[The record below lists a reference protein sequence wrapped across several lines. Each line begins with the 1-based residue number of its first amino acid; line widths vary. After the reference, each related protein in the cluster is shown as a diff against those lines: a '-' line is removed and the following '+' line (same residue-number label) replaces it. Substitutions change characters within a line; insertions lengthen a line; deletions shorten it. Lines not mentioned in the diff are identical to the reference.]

1 MQAIVLPET
10 QQLLFNQKYDHI
22 KLVRSNFM
30 YKPCM
35 MYGIGSLLFWIKQ
48 SQLINR
54 DYQMLIFLPFIEEHI
69 VRSSS

>member
-22 KLVRSNFM
+22 KVVRSNFM

-35 MYGIGSLLFWIKQ
+35 MYGIGSLLF
-48 SQLINR
+48 
-54 DYQMLIFLPFIEEHI
+54 
-69 VRSSS
+69 